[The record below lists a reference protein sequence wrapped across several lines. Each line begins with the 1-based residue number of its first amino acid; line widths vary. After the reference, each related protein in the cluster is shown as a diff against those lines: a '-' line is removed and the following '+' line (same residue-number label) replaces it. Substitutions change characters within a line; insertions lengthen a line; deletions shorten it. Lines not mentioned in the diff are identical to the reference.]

1 MINIYKELKKRNIFQ
16 TSNRL
21 CMFWTFC
28 VAFMLFVLMIVMY
41 NNDTN
46 SEYKIISVGIL
57 FVIFGG
63 AFIIIFILA
72 LIEVRKYNYL
82 LEYGKMVKGR
92 IISSGIPS
100 TAGVKVKASYFD
112 NETEKEYVYV
122 SGTPKLME
130 PNRMR
135 YYVRTYPEIDILID
149 ENNKK
154 NGVIL
159 IDKYYIE
166 MQNEHGDEP
175 YQLNN
180 MFKY

>member
-72 LIEVRKYNYL
+72 LIEV
-82 LEYGKMVKGR
+82 
-92 IISSGIPS
+92 
-100 TAGVKVKASYFD
+100 TSY
-112 NETEKEYVYV
+112 
-122 SGTPKLME
+122 
-130 PNRMR
+130 
-135 YYVRTYPEIDILID
+135 
-149 ENNKK
+149 
-154 NGVIL
+154 
-159 IDKYYIE
+159 
-166 MQNEHGDEP
+166 
-175 YQLNN
+175 
-180 MFKY
+180 

>member
-1 MINIYKELKKRNIFQ
+1 
-16 TSNRL
+16 
-21 CMFWTFC
+21 
-28 VAFMLFVLMIVMY
+28 
-41 NNDTN
+41 
-46 SEYKIISVGIL
+46 
-57 FVIFGG
+57 
-63 AFIIIFILA
+63 
-72 LIEVRKYNYL
+72 
-82 LEYGKMVKGR
+82 MVKGR

>member
-1 MINIYKELKKRNIFQ
+1 MNRYFIFKKKSIFQ

-21 CMFWTFC
+21 FIIH
-28 VAFMLFVLMIVMY
+28 AFLINCILVGVLIVLYIRDKNDIYGFFLFGMVLAIMGV
-41 NNDTN
+41 
-46 SEYKIISVGIL
+46 
-57 FVIFGG
+57 
-63 AFIIIFILA
+63 AFIIALILA
-72 LIEVRKYNYL
+72 IKDARNYNYL
-82 LEYGKMVKGR
+82 LKDGKMVKGR

-100 TAGVKVKASYFD
+100 IAGVKVKASYFD
-112 NETEKEYVYV
+112 NETEKEYIYV